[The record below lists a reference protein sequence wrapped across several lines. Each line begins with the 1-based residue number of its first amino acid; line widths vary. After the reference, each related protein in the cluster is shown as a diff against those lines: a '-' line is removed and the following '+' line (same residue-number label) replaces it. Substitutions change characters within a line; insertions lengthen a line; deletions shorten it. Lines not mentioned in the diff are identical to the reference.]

1 MPAAGGRGEEETRIQ
16 QESTSCRFQT
26 HTLTQIK
33 SYCMCLLSTL
43 LNTKR
48 LHHRNKYTLTNT
60 LFTEFKHNFLIF
72 SHNSK
77 VLLRPLQYSRC
88 VIALATVATV
98 LLTTMVLYNLLTPRV
113 PSSHPAPSSSLRLPQ
128 GESCSDPCK

>member
-1 MPAAGGRGEEETRIQ
+1 MRAAGGRGEEETRIQ
-16 QESTSCRFQT
+16 QESTSRMLQT

-43 LNTKR
+43 VNTKR
-48 LHHRNKYTLTNT
+48 LHHRNKYNT